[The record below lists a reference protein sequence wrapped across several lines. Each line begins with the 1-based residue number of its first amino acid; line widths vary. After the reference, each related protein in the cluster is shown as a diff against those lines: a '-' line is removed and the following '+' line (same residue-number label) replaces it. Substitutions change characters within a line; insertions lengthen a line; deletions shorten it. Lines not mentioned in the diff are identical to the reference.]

1 MPATPRESSLAQL
14 GALAQAFAIEPS
26 GGQRAVETACRSGVR
41 LLMSRDEVVR
51 DEPDSHGNEHD
62 VWFREIDGVGRVFKI
77 TRGKHAI
84 YGISGTP
91 AAYLSR
97 WQNSN
102 LLFGDDIRVEGI
114 LPDGRFVISQL
125 FVEGKVPSTQEL
137 HQALTEIGW
146 AQYRHSGTVWNSPDG
161 RIVMSEV
168 HNGNFIQ
175 QPDGTMSAIDVA
187 LHSNEEWQAQLSSE
201 EFEEAYGTA
210 HVPQSLAVM
219 LEAENQ
225 DLSAFGFPVRSR
237 DSDSNSL

>member
-1 MPATPRESSLAQL
+1 
-14 GALAQAFAIEPS
+14 
-26 GGQRAVETACRSGVR
+26 
-41 LLMSRDEVVR
+41 
-51 DEPDSHGNEHD
+51 
-62 VWFREIDGVGRVFKI
+62 
-77 TRGKHAI
+77 
-84 YGISGTP
+84 
-91 AAYLSR
+91 
-97 WQNSN
+97 
-102 LLFGDDIRVEGI
+102 
-114 LPDGRFVISQL
+114 
-125 FVEGKVPSTQEL
+125 VPSTQEL